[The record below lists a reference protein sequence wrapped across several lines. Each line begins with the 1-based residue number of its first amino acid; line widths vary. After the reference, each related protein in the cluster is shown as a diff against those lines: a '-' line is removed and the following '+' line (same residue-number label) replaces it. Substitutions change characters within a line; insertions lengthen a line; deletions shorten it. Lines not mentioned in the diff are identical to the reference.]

1 MANYTREKSKYGG
14 IVGSIQIFT
23 TTLPLA
29 NDPLDST
36 WKSKIPAGFLR
47 CDGSILNA
55 KEYPELAAVLGVGD
69 ASKFRKLDKT
79 LSADQ
84 FQLPDIGSKF
94 LSPGLASGQY
104 SDMYLVQTITENFPG
119 KKRVGVETQVVS
131 NVGNSVTIDYAGNFT
146 VVGQNDIPL
155 LGNAKFTPPEDK
167 QLSETQLDQS
177 NMQAHGHSAN
187 TRVLNYTGN
196 FKVGASGKGDGLV
209 NVFAGHSLEGSGN
222 PTNDAASTHVHKI
235 EWPQATA
242 YENNYKYAFPTFNV
256 PADNLQTTVNISTKT
271 VTELPESVQ
280 PFVLV
285 EYIIKF

>member
-1 MANYTREKSKYGG
+1 MANYAREKSKYGG

-29 NDPLDST
+29 NDPLDSMFRT
-36 WKSKIPAGFLR
+36 KLPAGFLR

-55 KEYPELAAVLGVGD
+55 NEYPDLAAVLGTGT
-69 ASKFRKLDKT
+69 ACKFRKEDKELT
-79 LSADQ
+79 NTQ

-104 SDMYLVQTITENFPG
+104 SDMTLVQTITENFAG
-119 KKRVGVETQVVS
+119 KKRVGVETTVTS
-131 NVGNSVTIDYAGNFT
+131 NVGDSVTIDYAGNFT

-167 QLSETQLDQS
+167 ELSLVVLDQL
-177 NMQAHGHSAN
+177 NMQAHGHDAN

-196 FKVGASGKGDGLV
+196 FKVGADGKGDGTQ
-209 NVFAGHSLEGSGN
+209 NVFAGHSFETSGD
-222 PTNDAASTHVHKI
+222 PSNDAASSHVHKI
-235 EWPQATA
+235 EWPVSTG
-242 YENNYKYAFPTFNV
+242 YTNNYVYAFPTFNV
-256 PADNLQTTVNISTKT
+256 PADNLQTTVNISTKS
-271 VTELPESVQ
+271 VQELADSVQ
-280 PFVLV
+280 PFILV

>member
-23 TTLPLA
+23 TSLPLA

-55 KEYPELAAVLGVGD
+55 NEYPELAAVLGVGD
-69 ASKFRKLDKT
+69 ACKFKKLDKT
-79 LSADQ
+79 LSEDQ
-84 FQLPDIGSKF
+84 FQLPDIGSKY

-104 SDMYLVQTITENFPG
+104 SDLYLVQTITENFAG

-167 QLSETQLDQS
+167 QLSSTILDQS

-196 FKVGASGKGDGLV
+196 FKVGADGKGDGLV
-209 NVFAGHSLEGSGN
+209 NVFAGHGLEGSGN
-222 PTNDAASTHVHKI
+222 PTNDAQSEHVHKI
-235 EWPQATA
+235 DWPQATG
-242 YENNYKYAFPTFNV
+242 YTNNYVYAFPTFNV

-280 PFVLV
+280 PFVIV